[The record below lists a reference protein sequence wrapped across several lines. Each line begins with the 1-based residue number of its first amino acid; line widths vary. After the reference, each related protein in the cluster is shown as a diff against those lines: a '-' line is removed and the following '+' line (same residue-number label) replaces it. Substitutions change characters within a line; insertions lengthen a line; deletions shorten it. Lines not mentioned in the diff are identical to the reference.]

1 MTVERLRDILNEMA
15 ENPCWKQDKE
25 SQVVITIENFEA
37 NLGGRPYE
45 KVQSVGLGFD
55 WEMGQFRIEP
65 ENKLMEV
72 SKRK

>member
-1 MTVERLRDILNEMA
+1 MTVERLRDILNELA
-15 ENPCWKQDKE
+15 ENPYWKQYKE

-37 NLGGRPYE
+37 NQGGRPYE

-55 WEMGQFRIEP
+55 WETGQFRIEP

>member
-15 ENPCWKQDKE
+15 ENPYWKQYKE
-25 SQVVITIENFEA
+25 SQVVITIENFEVIC
-37 NLGGRPYE
+37 GGRPYE

-72 SKRK
+72 SKSK

>member
-1 MTVERLRDILNEMA
+1 MTVERLREILNEMA
-15 ENPCWKQDKE
+15 ESPFWKQEKE
-25 SQVVITIENFEA
+25 SQVVITIENFET
-37 NLGGRPYE
+37 NWGGRPYE

>member
-1 MTVERLRDILNEMA
+1 MTVERLRDILNELA
-15 ENPCWKQDKE
+15 ENPYWKQDKE

-72 SKRK
+72 NKRK

>member
-15 ENPCWKQDKE
+15 ENPYWKQYKE
-25 SQVVITIENFEA
+25 SQVVITIENFDA
-37 NLGGRPYE
+37 NWGARPYE
-45 KVQSVGLGFD
+45 KVQSVGFGFD

>member
-15 ENPCWKQDKE
+15 ENPYWKQDKE

-37 NLGGRPYE
+37 NLGRRPYE
-45 KVQSVGLGFD
+45 KVRSVGTGFD
-55 WEMGQFRIEP
+55 WEAGQFRIEP

>member
-1 MTVERLRDILNEMA
+1 MTVERLRDILNELA
-15 ENPCWKQDKE
+15 ENPYWKQDKE
-25 SQVVITIENFEA
+25 SQVVITIENFED

>member
-1 MTVERLRDILNEMA
+1 MTGERLRDILNELA
-15 ENPCWKQDKE
+15 ENPYWKQDKE

-37 NLGGRPYE
+37 NCGGRPYE

-55 WEMGQFRIEP
+55 WEAGQFRIEP

>member
-1 MTVERLRDILNEMA
+1 MTVEKLRDILNELA
-15 ENPCWKQDKE
+15 ENPYWKQDKE

>member
-1 MTVERLRDILNEMA
+1 MTVERLRDILNELA
-15 ENPCWKQDKE
+15 ENPYWKQDKE

>member
-1 MTVERLRDILNEMA
+1 MTVERLRDILNELA
-15 ENPCWKQDKE
+15 ENPYWKQDKE

-37 NLGGRPYE
+37 NLGERPYE

-55 WEMGQFRIEP
+55 WEAGQFRIEP

>member
-1 MTVERLRDILNEMA
+1 MA
-15 ENPCWKQDKE
+15 ENPYWKQDKE

-37 NLGGRPYE
+37 NCGGRPYE
-45 KVQSVGLGFD
+45 KVRSVGMGFD
-55 WEMGQFRIEP
+55 WEEGQFRIEP

>member
-1 MTVERLRDILNEMA
+1 MTVERLREILNEMA
-15 ENPCWKQDKE
+15 ESPFWKKEKE

-37 NLGGRPYE
+37 NWGGRPYE
-45 KVQSVGLGFD
+45 KVQSVGLSFD

>member
-1 MTVERLRDILNEMA
+1 MTVERLRDILNELA
-15 ENPCWKQDKE
+15 ENPYWKQDKE
-25 SQVVITIENFEA
+25 SQVVITVENFEA

-55 WEMGQFRIEP
+55 WEAGQFRIEP

>member
-1 MTVERLRDILNEMA
+1 MTIERLRDILNELA
-15 ENPCWKQDKE
+15 ESPYWNQDKE

-37 NLGGRPYE
+37 NLGGRPCE

-55 WEMGQFRIEP
+55 WEAGQFRIEP

>member
-1 MTVERLRDILNEMA
+1 MTVERLRDILNELA
-15 ENPCWKQDKE
+15 ENPYWKQYKE

>member
-1 MTVERLRDILNEMA
+1 MTVERLRDILNELA
-15 ENPCWKQDKE
+15 ESPYWKQDKE
-25 SQVVITIENFEA
+25 SQVAITIENFEA

-55 WEMGQFRIEP
+55 WKAGQFRIEP

>member
-15 ENPCWKQDKE
+15 ESPFWKKEKE
-25 SQVVITIENFEA
+25 SQVVITIENFEV
-37 NLGGRPYE
+37 NWGGRLYE